1 MTLNLADKKAVVAE
15 LSEVVDT
22 AISAAAADYR
32 GLTVS
37 EMDALRVKARGEG
50 IKVRV
55 YRNTL
60 ARRAMK
66 ETHFA
71 CLTDALVGPIMLFF
85 ADDEPGAPARLLRDF
100 AKEHDNFEVRALA
113 LDGKLFG
120 PEQLAVV
127 ADLPSR
133 DQALGQLL
141 SVMKAP
147 ITKLVRTLNEP
158 AAQCVRVLSAIK
170 DEKQANA

>member
-1 MTLNLADKKAVVAE
+1 MTLNLAEKQAVVAE
-15 LSEVVDT
+15 LNEVANH

-37 EMDALRVKARGEG
+37 EMDALRGKARSQG

-60 ARRAMK
+60 AKRAIK
-66 ETHFA
+66 ETDFA
-71 CLTDALVGPIMLFF
+71 CLTDALVGPIVLFF
-85 ADDEPGAPARLLRDF
+85 ADEEPGAPARLLRDF
-100 AKEHDNFEVRALA
+100 AKEHENFEVRALA
-113 LDGKLFG
+113 LDGKLLG
-120 PEQLAVV
+120 PEQLSAV
-127 ADLPSR
+127 ANLPSR
-133 DQALGQLL
+133 DEALAQLL

-147 ITKLVRTLNEP
+147 ITKFVRTLNEP

-170 DEKQANA
+170 DQKQANA